1 MDRVGNVKSL
11 WRYPVKSMRG
21 ESLADA
27 FAGFSGIYGDR
38 LYAFHSTGA
47 PAGFPYLTGREQ
59 EQMLLYLPVFREAE
73 KMRRPPNLTAAEALA
88 PGVTPVY
95 PESVD
100 TTVDIQLPDGG
111 KLSIESSALLHRLS
125 DGIGDR
131 HELRLLRSDRAMTD
145 CRPISLFNIW
155 TAAQIGDEIGT
166 AVDPRRFRA
175 NIYIDLDSQQPFAEN
190 ELVGRVLRVGPKATL
205 AILERDPR
213 CKMITL
219 DPDTAEQNPAVM
231 RTVARIH
238 GGTAGIYAAVL
249 VEGTIS
255 VGDEIALLN

>member
-1 MDRVGNVKSL
+1 MVTVGKVVSL

-21 ESLADA
+21 ESLTDA

-38 LYAFHSTGA
+38 LYAFGDAGA
-47 PAGFPYLTGREQ
+47 PDGFPYLTGREQ
-59 EQMLLYLPVFREAE
+59 ERMLLCVPVFRQTET
-73 KMRRPPNLTAAEALA
+73 MRRPPNLHAAEALS
-88 PGVTPVY
+88 PGITPVY
-95 PESVD
+95 PQPVE
-100 TTVDIQLPDGG
+100 TTVDVTVPGG
-111 KLSIESSALLHRLS
+111 ETFSIDDPALLYHLR
-125 DGIGDR
+125 DGLGDR

-155 TAAQIGDEIGT
+155 TATQLGDEIGT

-175 NIYIDLDSQQPFAEN
+175 NIYMDLDSRQPFAEN
-190 ELVGRVLRVGPKATL
+190 EFVGRVVRIGPRATF

-219 DPDTAEQNPAVM
+219 DPDTTEQNPALM
-231 RTVARIH
+231 RSVARQH

-249 VEGTIS
+249 VEGTITI
-255 VGDEIALLN
+255 GDEMTVLN